1 MFKPA
6 AKPERVTRIWAVLAM
21 PDRQSARMVVWPIE
35 YCLRLQADAMCA
47 AGVSIIDWLRR
58 RREGTDAAFDAFER
72 LIACRDWAEAASIQ
86 QEWLSGAMQRLGSDI
101 EAVTDQVLVV
111 SREAAN
117 LAQAAAQTGADAT
130 AGSAAWEVEMSA
142 AATGAPPQAAGRI
155 PAAKPVEALVERG

>member
-1 MFKPA
+1 MSKTA
-6 AKPERVTRIWAVLAM
+6 AKPELVTRIRAVLPM
-21 PDRQSARMVVWPIE
+21 PDRQSARMVAWPLE

-72 LIACRDWAEAASIQ
+72 LIGCRDLAEAASIQ

-101 EAVTDQVLVV
+101 EAMTDQVLVV

-117 LAQAAAQTGADAT
+117 LAQAAAQTAAGATT
-130 AGSAAWEVEMSA
+130 ASAAWEVHKSEDA
-142 AATGAPPQAAGRI
+142 AGVLPQAAGRI
-155 PAAKPVEALVERG
+155 QAAKPAEALAVRG